1 MKKAS
6 LALALLGIV
15 VGIFA
20 LFGAEMNFEICM
32 GSILMVAIA
41 LLMWVV
47 GGRRHGD

>member
-1 MKKAS
+1 MKKVS
-6 LALALLGIV
+6 VALALLGII

-41 LLMWVV
+41 LLLWAV
-47 GGRRHGD
+47 GGRGRGD